1 MMNKFFV
8 FDTNSL
14 VSASLLPNSISRKA
28 FDKALALGELVAS
41 NNTIEELIEVLF
53 RKKFDRYFLNDNER
67 WLLLNKIE
75 ANAKILTPSITINDY
90 RDPKDNKFL
99 ELAITADASCIITGD
114 KDLLV
119 LHPFRG
125 IPIFNAVGFISN
137 F

>member
-1 MMNKFFV
+1 MNKFFV

-75 ANAKILTPSITINDY
+75 ANAKILTPSITINDC
-90 RDPKDNKFL
+90 RDPKDSKFL